1 MNEDSVVS
9 DTTSIGAAI
18 GFEGVS
24 ARTAV
29 MISESTYR
37 PATVFALIWILIQS
51 TTPDAVGRSVIVNTL
66 ISGFK
71 SRSVSC
77 TY

>member
-9 DTTSIGAAI
+9 DTTSIGAV